1 MAKKR
6 QYTRDEYSPEERA
19 VMDELYEG
27 HFRVTF
33 ADNPAQS
40 YSKEL
45 EENQVLS
52 VRITQIRGTSAI
64 GETSVGQSVAIDL
77 MKEEKAIKRLGF
89 PALDVQEG
97 SQLDVVIFKDK
108 SGMYNGSLAAGYENS
123 LKTDLLNSIKDEK
136 SAYTVR
142 IDSTCPG
149 GFMVN
154 LSGIKCF
161 LPGSLAAANRI
172 IDFQSF
178 VGKTINIMI
187 ETYDERRDIFVVSF
201 KKYLK
206 HVINAKVEE
215 LSLTQKYTGTVTG
228 ASNAGVFVE
237 WDQYYTGL
245 IPAEEFDNAGIKMD
259 LSSGGS
265 VSFYVS
271 DFRNPNRIVLRL
283 NPPEGKDKDLQE
295 LRDISLSEDKENKI
309 YRGTVTK
316 VKNFGVFVKLE
327 NNIVGLVEKDY
338 LAGNP
343 KDYEVGSEI
352 SCTIMDVELQSS
364 KLYLK
369 QKIENT

>member
-1 MAKKR
+1 MAKQR
-6 QYTRDEYSPEERA
+6 LYTRDEYSPEERA

-27 HFRVTF
+27 HFKKNFT
-33 ADNPAQS
+33 DNDVKS

-52 VRITQIRGTSAI
+52 VSITQIRGTQAI

-77 MKEEKAIKRLGF
+77 AKEEKAIRRLGF
-89 PALDVQEG
+89 PALEVQEG
-97 SQLDVVIFKDK
+97 SRLDVVIFKDK
-108 SGMYNGSLAAGYENS
+108 SGSYNGSLAAGYENS
-123 LKTDLLNSIKDEK
+123 LKIELLSSIKDDK

-178 VGKTINIMI
+178 VGKSVNVMV
-187 ETYDERRDIFVVSF
+187 EMYDERRDIFVVSF

-206 HVINAKVEE
+206 HVIDSKVEE

-228 ASNAGVFVE
+228 TSTAGVFVE
-237 WDQYYTGL
+237 WDEYYTGL
-245 IPAEEFDNAGIKMD
+245 IPAEEFENAGIKMD
-259 LSSGGS
+259 LNAGAG

-283 NPPEGKDKDLQE
+283 NPPEGKDRELQE

-309 YRGTVTK
+309 YRGTITK
-316 VKNFGVFVKLE
+316 VKGVGVFVKLE
-327 NNIVGLVEKDY
+327 NGIVGLVERDY
-338 LAGNP
+338 LAKNP
-343 KDYEVGSEI
+343 KDYEIGSEI
-352 SCTIMDVELQSS
+352 EFTVMDVELQSS

-369 QKIENT
+369 EKIENT

>member
-1 MAKKR
+1 MAKQR
-6 QYTRDEYSPEERA
+6 LYTRDEYSPEERA
-19 VMDELYEG
+19 IMDDLYEG
-27 HFRVTF
+27 HFKRNFT
-33 ADNPAQS
+33 DNNIKS

-52 VRITQIRGTSAI
+52 VKITQIRGNSAI
-64 GETSVGQSVAIDL
+64 GETLVGQSVSIDL
-77 MKEEKAIKRLGF
+77 SKEEKAIRRLGF
-89 PALDVQEG
+89 PAMEVQEG
-97 SQLDVVIFKDK
+97 TQLDVVVFKDK
-108 SGMYNGSLAAGYENS
+108 SGAYNGSLAAGYENS
-123 LKTDLLNSIKDEK
+123 LKNELLASIKAETT
-136 SAYTVR
+136 AYTVR

-178 VGKTINIMI
+178 VGRIINVMI
-187 ETYDERRDIFVVSF
+187 ETYDEKRDIFVVSF

-206 HVINAKVEE
+206 HIIDAKVEE

-228 ASNAGVFVE
+228 TSNAGVFVE
-237 WDQYYTGL
+237 WDEYYTGL
-245 IPAEEFDNAGIKMD
+245 IPAEEFENSGVKMD
-259 LSSGGS
+259 LNSGGS

-283 NPPEGKDKDLQE
+283 NPPEEKDRDLQE

-316 VKNFGVFVKLE
+316 VKGFGVFVKLE
-327 NNIVGLVEKDY
+327 NGIVGLVEKDY

-343 KDYEVGSEI
+343 KDYEVGSEMAF
-352 SCTIMDVELQSS
+352 TVLDVELQSS

-369 QKIENT
+369 EKIENT

>member
-1 MAKKR
+1 MAKQR
-6 QYTRDEYSPEERA
+6 LYTRDEYSPEERA

-27 HFRVTF
+27 HFKKNFT
-33 ADNPAQS
+33 DNNVKS

-52 VRITQIRGTSAI
+52 VNITQIRGTQAI

-77 MKEEKAIKRLGF
+77 AKEEKAIRRLGF
-89 PALDVQEG
+89 PALEVQEG
-97 SQLDVVIFKDK
+97 SRLDVVIFKDK
-108 SGMYNGSLAAGYENS
+108 SGSYNGSLAAGYENS
-123 LKTDLLNSIKDEK
+123 LKIELLASIKDDK

-178 VGKTINIMI
+178 VGKSVNVMV
-187 ETYDERRDIFVVSF
+187 EMYDERRDIFVVSF

-206 HVINAKVEE
+206 HVIDSKVEE

-228 ASNAGVFVE
+228 TSTAGVFVE
-237 WDQYYTGL
+237 WDEYYTGL
-245 IPAEEFDNAGIKMD
+245 IPAEEFENAGIKMD
-259 LSSGGS
+259 LNAGAGA
-265 VSFYVS
+265 SFYVS

-283 NPPEGKDKDLQE
+283 NPPEGKDRELQE

-309 YRGTVTK
+309 YRGTITK
-316 VKNFGVFVKLE
+316 VKGFGVFVKLE
-327 NNIVGLVEKDY
+327 NGIVGLVEKDY
-338 LAGNP
+338 LAKNP
-343 KDYEVGSEI
+343 KDYEIGSEI
-352 SCTIMDVELQSS
+352 EFTVMDVELQSS

-369 QKIENT
+369 EKIENT